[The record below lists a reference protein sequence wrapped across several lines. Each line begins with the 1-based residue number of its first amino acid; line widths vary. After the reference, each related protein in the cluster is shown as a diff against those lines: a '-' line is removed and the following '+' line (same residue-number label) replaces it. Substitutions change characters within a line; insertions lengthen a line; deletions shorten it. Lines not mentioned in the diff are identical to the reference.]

1 MAVAEAEAGPGQA
14 AKRKRQARGARREQ
28 RRTGVSAQEHG
39 INTRRLACKN
49 PASRQMWLDPHSDK
63 SELENCQKIADSYQP
78 SSLARR
84 TTPSRPPSRSSPKR
98 NNLYWYFVPTARAA
112 QTWWISA
119 RMEARRLV
127 YHLGCRRHHNHYPR
141 YRMHRIISCLMP
153 HASSLLDTH
162 SLCTFPS
169 RPRNARTANFLP
181 SLHVHFHF
189 PFHHYHHHHIFNPL
203 VAHPTLSRSS
213 RNTC

>member
-1 MAVAEAEAGPGQA
+1 MWTLGWSGDGWRAEGDGDGCVWTLGRSGDGWRAAAVAVAVAEAEAGPGQA

-153 HASSLLDTH
+153 HASVRGFRPDVDEYQ
-162 SLCTFPS
+162 PS
-169 RPRNARTANFLP
+169 SQDLQ
-181 SLHVHFHF
+181 
-189 PFHHYHHHHIFNPL
+189 
-203 VAHPTLSRSS
+203 
-213 RNTC
+213 